1 MNCRPRPNGSDRTQT
16 ESGAAVS
23 LSECRAIRVGVSEMR
38 SGLVLTTDPIDYDR
52 VSETIKRV
60 KPSVE
65 EVIISCR
72 DEQRDE
78 IAATL
83 APTSC
88 RFAVDPVPDRGP
100 VADIRS
106 GCRVARGS
114 KTFVTADHAPSI
126 QPDAIDRLFE
136 SFQFEGVVS
145 RLSGQRQPLIA
156 VYETDAAVDAAET
169 TLGLGSGAVDD
180 MLDRLAVTT
189 VPVAGRAPAQEA
201 ADE

>member
-1 MNCRPRPNGSDRTQT
+1 
-16 ESGAAVS
+16 
-23 LSECRAIRVGVSEMR
+23 MR
-38 SGLVLTTDPIDYDR
+38 SGLVLTTDPADYEQ
-52 VSETIKRV
+52 VSETVERV
-60 KPSVE
+60 RPSVD
-65 EVIISCR
+65 EVVISCR

-78 IAATL
+78 IEATV
-83 APTSC
+83 APVDC

-114 KTFVTADHAPSI
+114 KTFVTADRAPAI
-126 QPDAIDRLFE
+126 RADAIERLFE
-136 SFQFEGVVS
+136 SVEYEGVVS
-145 RLSGQRQPLIA
+145 RLSGQRQPLVA

-189 VPVAGRAPAQEA
+189 VTIESPVATQESA
-201 ADE
+201 NE